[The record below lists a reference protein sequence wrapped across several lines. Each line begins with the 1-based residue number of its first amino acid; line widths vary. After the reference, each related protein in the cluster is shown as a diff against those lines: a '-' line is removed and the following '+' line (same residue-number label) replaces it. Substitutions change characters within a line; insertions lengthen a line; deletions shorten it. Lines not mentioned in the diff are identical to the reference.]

1 MPADT
6 LSPADRYQELFLAV
20 QTGEV
25 FPDSKTFVDCVP
37 LDDPEQILRDYRRH
51 RHDEGFDLAAFVAER
66 FDEPRAA
73 HSTFEPHPGDDL
85 ATHIERLWDPLTHD
99 VEPRR
104 LGSLIDVPRP
114 YPVPGGRFRELYY
127 WDTYFSMLGLAASGR
142 HDAIR
147 DALACFASL
156 IERYGHVPNG
166 NRTYYLTRSQPPM
179 LACMVE
185 LAERCGA
192 ADPLDMLHA
201 LRREHTWWVDGGDAL
216 RPGETHRHC
225 VAMPDGAVL
234 QRYWDDRDT
243 PREESYRE
251 DVATARASDRPA
263 HDVYRDLRAGAASG
277 WDFSSRWNDEPSD
290 LSTIRTTSIV
300 PVDLNAFLL
309 VLERL
314 LARLSDADGDH
325 TSARAFAEAADARAA
340 AIDRWLWSDEAG
352 AFLDHD
358 LQLSGLRASVNG
370 ACVAPL
376 FVGCASDEQARRT
389 QETVRARLLRPGGFG
404 TSEHETGDQWDRP
417 NGWAPLQWL
426 AIEGMRRYDLPLGEE
441 IAERWLASVQSVFDR
456 EHTLVEKYEITAD
469 AGSTGLG
476 GGGEY
481 ALQDGFGWT
490 NGVTAALLAERG
502 RDSAT

>member
-1 MPADT
+1 MAADT

-20 QTGEV
+20 QTGDV

-51 RHDEGFDLAAFVAER
+51 RHDDDFDLVAFVHAH
-66 FDEPRAA
+66 FDEPVAA
-73 HSTFEPHPGDDL
+73 HSAFEPHASDDL

-99 VEPRR
+99 VSPRR

-142 HDAIR
+142 HEHIR
-147 DALACFASL
+147 DALASFASL

-166 NRTYYLTRSQPPM
+166 NRTYYLSRSQPPM

-185 LAERCGA
+185 LAERHGA

-201 LRREHTWWVDGGDAL
+201 LRREHTWWVEGADAL
-216 RPGETHRHC
+216 RAGETHRHC

-251 DVATARASDRPA
+251 DVATARGSDRPA
-263 HDVYRDLRAGAASG
+263 HEVYRDLRAGAASG
-277 WDFSSRWNDEPSD
+277 WDFSSRWNDEPDD
-290 LSTIRTTSIV
+290 LGTIRTTSIV

-314 LARLSDADGDH
+314 LARLSEADGDV
-325 TSARAFAEAADARAA
+325 TSAAAFAEMADARAA
-340 AIDRWLWSDEAG
+340 AIDRWLWSEEEG
-352 AFLDHD
+352 VFLDYD
-358 LQLSGLRASVNG
+358 LQLGGLRASLNG

-376 FVGCASDEQARRT
+376 FVGCASVEQAART
-389 QETVRARLLRPGGFG
+389 EQAVRARLLRRGGFG

-426 AIEGMRRYDLPLGEE
+426 AIEGFRRYDLPLGDD
-441 IAERWLASVQSVFDR
+441 IRTRWLATVQAVFDR
-456 EHTLVEKYEITAD
+456 EHKLVEKYEISGD
-469 AGSTGLG
+469 GDLG

-481 ALQDGFGWT
+481 ELQDGFGWT
-490 NGVTAALLAERG
+490 NGVTAALLAEITAEG
-502 RDSAT
+502 

>member
-20 QTGEV
+20 QTSGV
-25 FPDSKTFVDCVP
+25 FDDSKTFVDCVP
-37 LDDPEQILRDYRRH
+37 IGDPEQILRAYRRC
-51 RHDEGFDLAAFVAER
+51 RHDDGFDLAAFVAEH
-66 FDEPRAA
+66 FDEPVEA
-73 HSTFEPHPGDDL
+73 HSRFVPHVGDDL
-85 ATHIERLWDPLTHD
+85 ATHIDRLWDPLTHTAQ
-99 VEPRR
+99 PRT

-127 WDTYFSMLGLAASGR
+127 WDSYFSMLGLATSGR
-142 HDAIR
+142 HEAIR

-166 NRTYYLTRSQPPM
+166 NRTYYLSRSQPPM

-185 LAERCGA
+185 LAERSGA

-201 LRREHTWWVDGGDAL
+201 LRREHSWWVDGAHAL

-251 DVATARASDRPA
+251 DVATAGASDRPA

-277 WDFSSRWNDEPSD
+277 WDFSSRWNDDPAD

-314 LARLSDADGDH
+314 VARLSEQDGDV
-325 TSARAFAEAADARAA
+325 TSARAFAAAADARAA
-340 AIDRWLWSDEAG
+340 AIERWLWSDEEG
-352 AFLDHD
+352 IFLDHD
-358 LQLSGLRASVNG
+358 LRSGGPRASVNG

-376 FVGCASDEQARRT
+376 FVGCASDEQAGRT
-389 QETVRARLLRPGGFG
+389 QDAVRARLLRPGGFG

-426 AIEGMRRYDLPLGEE
+426 AIEGFRRYELPLGDE
-441 IAERWLASVQSVFDR
+441 IAQRWLATVRGVFDR
-456 EHTLVEKYEITAD
+456 EHKLVEKYEIVGA
-469 AGSTGLG
+469 AGGLG

-490 NGVTAALLAERG
+490 NGVVAALLAEG
-502 RDSAT
+502 AATD

>member
-20 QTGEV
+20 QTSGV
-25 FPDSKTFVDCVP
+25 FADSKTFVDCVP
-37 LDDPEQILRDYRRH
+37 LADPEQILRDYRRH
-51 RHDEGFDLAAFVAER
+51 RHDDGFDLAAFVAEH
-66 FDEPRAA
+66 FDEPAKA
-73 HSTFEPHPGDDL
+73 HSAFEPHASDDL
-85 ATHIERLWDPLTHD
+85 RAHIERLWDALTHD
-99 VEPRR
+99 VQPRR

-127 WDTYFSMLGLAASGR
+127 WDSYFSMLGLAASGR
-142 HDAIR
+142 HEAVR
-147 DALACFASL
+147 DALTCFASL
-156 IERYGHVPNG
+156 VERYGHVPNG
-166 NRTYYLTRSQPPM
+166 NRTYYLSRSQPPM

-185 LAERCGA
+185 LAERSGA

-201 LRREHTWWVDGGDAL
+201 LRREHTWWVDGADAL

-225 VAMPDGAVL
+225 VAMPDGSVL
-234 QRYWDDRDT
+234 QRYWDDRDS

-277 WDFSSRWNDEPSD
+277 WDFSSRWNDEPGD
-290 LSTIRTTSIV
+290 LSTIRTTAIV

-314 LARLSDADGDH
+314 LARLSEEDGDV
-325 TSARAFAEAADARAA
+325 TSAHAFAEAADARAA
-340 AIDRWLWSDEAG
+340 AIDRWLWSDDDG
-352 AFLDHD
+352 TFLDYD
-358 LQLSGLRASVNG
+358 LRLGAMRASVNG

-389 QETVRARLLRPGGFG
+389 EATVRARLLRPGGFG
-404 TSEHETGDQWDRP
+404 TTEHETGDQWDRP

-426 AIEGMRRYDLPLGEE
+426 AIDGFRRYRLPLGDE
-441 IAERWLASVQSVFDR
+441 IARRWLATVREIFDR
-456 EHTLVEKYEITAD
+456 EHRVVEKYAL
-469 AGSTGLG
+469 AGHGVDLG

-481 ALQDGFGWT
+481 ELQDGFGWT
-490 NGVTAALLAERG
+490 NGVVAALLAERSST
-502 RDSAT
+502 D